1 MTGRW
6 SRTRITKPG
15 SKITF
20 PASGRI
26 RDEVP
31 VILQD
36 RRDVRGCS
44 LLDHGPA
51 RLVRAVGPDS
61 EAQPRR
67 AQRAA
72 HEQRQQQAHNT
83 GQYHDDT
90 DDVHVQAMAGALPRE
105 GRRSGVAL
113 PAGVRADGCTAGR
126 DARGVLGAAALSA
139 G

>member
-1 MTGRW
+1 M
-6 SRTRITKPG
+6 ITNTDHKAG
-15 SKITF
+15 LKITF

-36 RRDVRGCS
+36 RRDVRGRS

-51 RLVRAVGPDS
+51 RLVRAVGADS

-72 HEQRQQQAHNT
+72 HEQ
-83 GQYHDDT
+83 
-90 DDVHVQAMAGALPRE
+90 
-105 GRRSGVAL
+105 
-113 PAGVRADGCTAGR
+113 
-126 DARGVLGAAALSA
+126 
-139 G
+139 